1 MNQSVRE
8 VGEEELLIAFK
19 SNSSSEVEEVL
30 LVLNS
35 ARDALFNLKLVAEVD
50 CEYLRL
56 VDLKQD
62 RERKVVT
69 DLLRER
75 QSCSAAGEK
84 VYLVDVIPLEELV

>member
-35 ARDALFNLKLVAEVD
+35 ARGALFNLKLVAEVD

-75 QSCSAAGEK
+75 QSCSAAGEE